1 MQLME
6 CRSEKGLSGQQTL
19 NGIDGGRT
27 SNQAK
32 QSSKFG
38 DRLTFEKPEVSNFNR
53 GALEN
58 VGMVPPKPAKLS
70 QKKRG
75 EKKANDDEEVVRYMS
90 SLPSYLQRGKNL
102 QEKAFNVGV
111 LDWRHLERWQ
121 SKHKQIPSSTSG
133 FSPSSSN
140 TLSSFSSTEESSSN
154 SSSGHSCSPSNHRMH
169 HPTLQSHLFSTQHSS
184 ETGEKLRDLKPC
196 QAKPLKV
203 QQRVPS
209 TLHDSVEK
217 VEELSKHSECHHATK
232 TRKSQDIKV
241 DISISKSKGKMMI
254 LDGEPFMKVDDDKL
268 CSSQYNA
275 DPDCN
280 TAAGLHVSKDAQ
292 RYSCSSTSST
302 TDSARKIEAT
312 RRSFSNG
319 IKLSSKPN
327 EPSISP
333 GKRSSTPPRSLNL
346 QGRSAGLL
354 QNPARVI
361 SSRGSNPK
369 EETLEPTARSPSP
382 TRWFGI
388 AMGRIDRTSN
398 AKGTSTM
405 LPGAKHQVRAE
416 ACASSVPST
425 SDKADAKSRA
435 ASTPLR
441 RLLEPLL
448 KPKTGSSDNF
458 AGSLQGDSTSRDK
471 RSKSAPRRGESLTP
485 YMMKVKLD
493 LKGCKTIEIGDPSP
507 AGRHGPST
515 MRALLQVAIKNSVP
529 LYKFAVENEG
539 NVIAATMK
547 QSTSSTK
554 EKNNLIYTFFTFHE
568 MKKKDRSHG
577 YIPSVIAQ
585 MKVSDVPFPDVIS
598 QKSGYQ
604 SIIREFVL
612 FTTGVKQ
619 AGQQTADAQ
628 LTDDEL
634 AAIVVKFSHKGTAE
648 VGVCSETQDVNMNV
662 ILPGGNHGLPRKG
675 EPSSLIERWKSGGS
689 CDCGGWDL
697 GCKLRI
703 LGNHNGM
710 SRESSSTKVSSNAEQ
725 FELYPQGEDQEN
737 KPALRLCPFKDGI
750 FSVEY
755 TSSLKI
761 LQAFSISLAVLN
773 TRRQDG
779 FCESAN
785 AFGEDSSRP
794 TMVSNVS
801 DRAQAEFP
809 AKRVSIPPLSPV
821 GRV

>member
-1 MQLME
+1 ME
-6 CRSEKGLSGQQTL
+6 CHSEKG
-19 NGIDGGRT
+19 NGIDGGFT

-32 QSSKFG
+32 HSSKFG
-38 DRLTFEKPEVSNFNR
+38 DRVMFERPEVSNFNR

-58 VGMVPPKPAKLS
+58 GGVVPPRPAKLG

-75 EKKANDDEEVVRYMS
+75 EKKGSDDEEVVRYMS
-90 SLPSYLQRGKNL
+90 SLPSYLQRGKS
-102 QEKAFNVGV
+102 QHEKAFNVGV

-140 TLSSFSSTEESSSN
+140 TSSFSSTEESSSN
-154 SSSGHSCSPSNHRMH
+154 SSSGHSCSPSNH
-169 HPTLQSHLFSTQHSS
+169 PTLQSHLFSS
-184 ETGEKLRDLKPC
+184 EKLRGDLKPC
-196 QAKPLKV
+196 QAKPSKV
-203 QQRVPS
+203 QQSVPRS
-209 TLHDSVEK
+209 TLHDSIEK

-254 LDGEPFMKVDDDKL
+254 LDGEPFMKVDDKL
-268 CSSQYNA
+268 CSSQ
-275 DPDCN
+275 
-280 TAAGLHVSKDAQ
+280 
-292 RYSCSSTSST
+292 SST
-302 TDSARKIEAT
+302 T
-312 RRSFSNG
+312 RRSFSTG

-333 GKRSSTPPRSLNL
+333 GKRSSTPPRSWN
-346 QGRSAGLL
+346 L
-354 QNPARVI
+354 QNPPRVI

-369 EETLEPTARSPSP
+369 EESLEPTARSPSP
-382 TRWFGI
+382 SRWFGI
-388 AMGRIDRTSN
+388 TMGRIDRTSN

-405 LPGAKHQVRAE
+405 P
-416 ACASSVPST
+416 P
-425 SDKADAKSRA
+425 DKADAKNRA

-458 AGSLQGDSTSRDK
+458 TGLFPGDSTSRDK

-547 QSTSSTK
+547 HSISSTK
-554 EKNNLIYTFFTFHE
+554 EKNNLIYTFFTIHE
-568 MKKKDRSHG
+568 TKKKDRNG

-612 FTTGVKQ
+612 FTMGVKQ
-619 AGQQTADAQ
+619 AGQQTADPQ
-628 LTDDEL
+628 LNDEL
-634 AAIVVKFSHKGTAE
+634 AAIVVK
-648 VGVCSETQDVNMNV
+648 VGMCSETQDVNMNV
-662 ILPGGNHGLPRKG
+662 ILPGGNHGIPRKG

-697 GCKLRI
+697 GCKLGI
-703 LGNHNGM
+703 LANHNGT
-710 SRESSSTKVSSNAEQ
+710 SRESSSTKVSSNAEP

-737 KPALRLCPFKDGI
+737 KPALRLFPFKNGI

-755 TSSLKI
+755 TSSLKT
-761 LQAFSISLAVLN
+761 LQAFSICLAVLN
-773 TRRQDG
+773 TRKQDG
-779 FCESAN
+779 FCESGN

-801 DRAQAEFP
+801 NKAQAEFP
-809 AKRVSIPPLSPV
+809 GKRVSIPPLSPV